1 MSISF
6 ILFGTF
12 IILLFLNVP
21 IAISLGLSSVAAM
34 LAGGIPL
41 SMLPMQI
48 HASIGKFTLLAIPFF
63 ILAGN
68 VMEKAG
74 ISERLINL
82 AEKLVGHKKKW
93 IGYSSSNYLCV
104 FAAISGSGPATV
116 AALGAILIPAM
127 INNGYEAGMAASLM
141 STAGAIGIIIPPSIA
156 FVVYGAI
163 AEQSI
168 GKLFIA
174 GIVPGLLIGAAL
186 IIVSIIICKDMP
198 IKQSEKATG
207 KEKWI
212 AFKDAFWGLMM
223 PVIIL
228 GGIYGGIFTPPTE
241 AAAVSAVYGI
251 LVGIFIYKQIDF
263 KEFVDLLVESSVQS
277 AVVLF
282 IVATASVFAWIV
294 TTEGI
299 ADSVGAGILAISA
312 GNKILFLLLVNII
325 LLITGCFLDAIS
337 AFYLF
342 VPILLP
348 VAIELGYDPI
358 AFGVVMTVNL
368 AIGQVTPPVGV
379 NLYVACPI
387 AEIDL
392 KTISKAVVPFVLASI
407 AVLLLITYFPQTIL
421 WLPNLMK
428 IK

>member
-82 AEKLVGHKKKW
+82 AEKLVGHKKSGLA
-93 IGYSSSNYLCV
+93 IVAVITSV
-104 FAAISGSGPATV
+104 FFAAISGSGPATV

-228 GGIYGGIFTPPTE
+228 GGIYGGIFTPTE

>member
-1 MSISF
+1 MSISL

-21 IAISLGLSSVAAM
+21 IAISLGLSSLAAM
-34 LAGGIPL
+34 IAGGIPL

-74 ISERLINL
+74 ISSRLIGL
-82 AEKLVGHKKKW
+82 AEKLVGHKKSGLA
-93 IGYSSSNYLCV
+93 IVAVITSV
-104 FAAISGSGPATV
+104 FFAAISGSGPATV

-127 INNGYEAGMAASLM
+127 INNGYEEGMAASLM
-141 STAGAIGIIIPPSIA
+141 ATAGAIGIIIPPSIA

-186 IIVSIIICKDMP
+186 IIASIIVCKDMP
-198 IKQSEKATG
+198 IKQNKKATG
-207 KEKWI
+207 KEKWA
-212 AFKDAFWGLMM
+212 AFKEAFWGLMM

-228 GGIYGGIFTPPTE
+228 GGIYGGIFTPTE

-251 LVGIFIYKQIDF
+251 LVGVFIYKQIDF

-277 AVVLF
+277 AVVLL

-299 ADSVGAGILAISA
+299 ADAVGSAILTISA

-387 AEIDL
+387 ADIDL
-392 KTISKAVVPFVLASI
+392 KTISKSIVPFLAASI

>member
-1 MSISF
+1 
-6 ILFGTF
+6 
-12 IILLFLNVP
+12 
-21 IAISLGLSSVAAM
+21 
-34 LAGGIPL
+34 L

-82 AEKLVGHKKKW
+82 AEKLVGHKKSGLA
-93 IGYSSSNYLCV
+93 IVAVITSV
-104 FAAISGSGPATV
+104 FFAAISGSGPATV

-127 INNGYEAGMAASLM
+127 INNGYEAGMAAGLM

-228 GGIYGGIFTPPTE
+228 GGIYGGIFTPTE

>member
-1 MSISF
+1 MSISL

-21 IAISLGLSSVAAM
+21 IAISLGLSSLTAM
-34 LAGGIPL
+34 LVGGIPL

-82 AEKLVGHKKKW
+82 AEKLVGYRKSGLA
-93 IGYSSSNYLCV
+93 IVAVITSV
-104 FAAISGSGPATV
+104 FFAAISGSGPATV

-127 INNGYEAGMAASLM
+127 INNGYESGMAAGLM
-141 STAGAIGIIIPPSIA
+141 ATAGAIGIIIPPSIA

-174 GIVPGLLIGAAL
+174 GIVPGLLIGISL
-186 IIVSIIICKDMP
+186 IIVSAIVCKDMP

-207 KEKWI
+207 KEKWV

-228 GGIYGGIFTPPTE
+228 GGIYGGIFTPTE
-241 AAAVSAVYGI
+241 AAAVSAVYGV

-263 KEFVDLLVESSVQS
+263 KEFIDLLVESSVQS

-299 ADSVGAGILAISA
+299 ANSVGAGILAISA

-348 VAIELGYDPI
+348 VAMELGYDPI

-392 KTISKAVVPFVLASI
+392 KTISKSIVPFLLASI
-407 AVLLLITYFPQTIL
+407 VVLLLITYFPQTIL

>member
-1 MSISF
+1 MSISL

-21 IAISLGLSSVAAM
+21 IAISLGLSSLAAM
-34 LAGGIPL
+34 IAGGIPL

-74 ISERLINL
+74 ISSRLIDL
-82 AEKLVGHKKKW
+82 AEKLVGHKKSGLA
-93 IGYSSSNYLCV
+93 IVAVITSV
-104 FAAISGSGPATV
+104 FFAAISGSGPATV

-228 GGIYGGIFTPPTE
+228 GGIYGGIFTPTE